1 MENSGSLIH
10 KFIDY
15 PLNAKNNSTVVQY
28 IAQLAH
34 ALRMPCDT
42 TE

>member
-15 PLNAKNNSTVVQY
+15 PLNAKNNSTVQY
-28 IAQLAH
+28 MAQLAH